1 MLMNR
6 IYFKN
11 ARKRSDQIFKWQVI
25 LICILLKMQIAAY
38 VAEYGLVSHHW
49 EETSAC
55 WQKPDIAV
63 S

>member
-1 MLMNR
+1 
-6 IYFKN
+6 
-11 ARKRSDQIFKWQVI
+11 
-25 LICILLKMQIAAY
+25 MQIAAY